1 MGLWP
6 DTSGPTQYGAVLRP
20 SRAALQGGGNAR
32 AVRSFSQA
40 ASEAFDGPQCCDDWR
55 SSGRSV
61 PHVAGAE
68 GRGNALAHSTP
79 VAVCVPGQQ
88 VCTSEELH
96 THGEPSSSCAQQEE
110 HCKQGMLMNLKED
123 RLLCLPHWQSRRAH
137 RIKEG
142 VVEADL
148 VEVLAAHDLSGKDR
162 VCDAYHLHGY
172 RNWMNEE
179 WALRS

>member
-1 MGLWP
+1 MVLWP
-6 DTSGPTQYGAVLRP
+6 DTSGPTHWQYGAVLRP

-32 AVRSFSQA
+32 AVRGFSQA
-40 ASEAFDGPQCCDDWR
+40 ASEGFDGPQCCDDWR

-68 GRGNALAHSTP
+68 GGGNALAHSTP

-88 VCTSEELH
+88 ICTSEELH
-96 THGEPSSSCAQQEE
+96 IQREQSGSYARQEE
-110 HCKQGMLMNLKED
+110 PCKQGMLMRED
-123 RLLCLPHWQSRRAH
+123 CLLCLPLWQSRRAH
-137 RIKEG
+137 RIKKG

-162 VCDAYHLHGY
+162 VCDAHHLH
-172 RNWMNEE
+172 RHRHWIKEE
-179 WALRS
+179 

>member
-6 DTSGPTQYGAVLRP
+6 DTPGPTQYGAVLRL

-96 THGEPSSSCAQQEE
+96 TQREQSSFYARQEE
-110 HCKQGMLMNLKED
+110 PCKQGILMKED
-123 RLLCLPHWQSRRAH
+123 RPLCLPHWQSRRAH

-148 VEVLAAHDLSGKDR
+148 VKVLAAHDLSGKDR
-162 VCDAYHLHGY
+162 VCDAHHLH
-172 RNWMNEE
+172 RHLDE
-179 WALRS
+179 